1 MVNEEVDNDFN
12 HLLEEDYKQKKL
24 DKKSVEHVFTNLLY
38 FSEVSW
44 RITSEVINSTL
55 FLKGLGKKKQTNT
68 NLNFL
73 LLYSWLYGSILD
85 DWLNERQTDNLQ
97 NNLNLEEN
105 YRATFLWKTCSRKIK
120 IYLLS

>member
-24 DKKSVEHVFTNLLY
+24 DKKSVEHVFTSLLY

-55 FLKGLGKKKQTNT
+55 FLKGLGKKKKQT
-68 NLNFL
+68 
-73 LLYSWLYGSILD
+73 
-85 DWLNERQTDNLQ
+85 QTSTSFSFTHDCM
-97 NNLNLEEN
+97 E
-105 YRATFLWKTCSRKIK
+105 AF
-120 IYLLS
+120 